1 MERCSSDR
9 GNAGIGPGIVDH
21 VLLSFALV
29 LTSHPHILPPD
40 LSSDLTLVY
49 SLGSAAQKFL
59 YKFLSKEKSLEQE
72 IYPKDT

>member
-1 MERCSSDR
+1 MKDSVCHT
-9 GNAGIGPGIVDH
+9 GPPLTSP
-21 VLLSFALV
+21 VLKEILSFALV
-29 LTSHPHILPPD
+29 LTSHPHILPLD
-40 LSSDLTLVY
+40 LSNDLTLVY